1 MFNLPLNNLKLNK
14 LKTNWMVSLNSIL
27 FASEIFPSVIII
39 DLNRKNAAELFFDL
53 IESGQVA
60 GIPLWVDHLFLFYCL
75 FLIGLTGILFNYKN
89 YLVTMFC
96 LELMY
101 LGITICFIIVSMA
114 TADPKGQIYA
124 ILLLVLAAAE
134 SAIGLGVLIVLYR
147 FGASIDF
154 HEYQEL
160 KG

>member
-1 MFNLPLNNLKLNK
+1 MLTTNLTLCTTKL
-14 LKTNWMVSLNSIL
+14 L
-27 FASEIFPSVIII
+27 FLWETQWSSEFT
-39 DLNRKNAAELFFDL
+39 KNFFFTP
-53 IESGQVA
+53 IEIGQ
-60 GIPLWVDHLFLFYCL
+60 ISETPLWVDYLFLFYLL
-75 FLIGLTGILFNYKN
+75 FLIGLTGMMFNYKN

-96 LELMY
+96 IELMY
-101 LGITICFIIVSMA
+101 LGITVCFVIVSIS

-147 FGASIDF
+147 FGSSIEFQD
-154 HEYQEL
+154 YQQL

>member
-1 MFNLPLNNLKLNK
+1 MLKLNLMLIWANPSFLWEAQLK
-14 LKTNWMVSLNSIL
+14 LKDS
-27 FASEIFPSVIII
+27 AEIFFTLTEKGHFLEII
-39 DLNRKNAAELFFDL
+39 
-53 IESGQVA
+53 
-60 GIPLWVDHLFLFYCL
+60 PWVDSFFVFYFL

-96 LELMY
+96 IELMY
-101 LGITICFIIVSMA
+101 LGITLCFIIVSIA

-154 HEYQEL
+154 QEYQEL